1 MGTLSITDV
10 TQDYQQIKKIGN
22 FKNDREIDMELKIL
36 GALFEELKGK
46 SVELESSR
54 KYMNNNE
61 WISLYK
67 EIYNTILIVEKGV
80 YKRKIMIAVK
90 SMRSIKNSILTLFE
104 RSDSI
109 TRAIQLV
116 EQKSDSKMSNENE
129 KNIKPELSPI
139 TDISKELQETK
150 ERLKKLLE
158 SAEQRNIK
166 R

>member
-90 SMRSIKNSILTLFE
+90 SMRSIKNSIVTLFE

-116 EQKSDSKMSNENE
+116 EQKSDSKTSNENE